1 MSIDRPIRV
10 LVICWGNSARSIMAE
25 ALLRHHGGADFDVNS
40 AGIEPKGVNPLTIRV
55 LDDAG
60 LDHAW
65 ARSKSIDEFL
75 DQSFDYVITVCD
87 EARQVCPVFPGE
99 KQSVLHWGYED
110 PAKVEG
116 TDEQRL
122 AAFQK
127 TLTLLATRI
136 TQFIPLA
143 RREREQQLV
152 ADAAGA

>member
-1 MSIDRPIRV
+1 M
-10 LVICWGNSARSIMAE
+10 
-25 ALLRHHGGADFDVNS
+25 
-40 AGIEPKGVNPLTIRV
+40 
-55 LDDAG
+55 
-60 LDHAW
+60 
-65 ARSKSIDEFL
+65 
-75 DQSFDYVITVCD
+75 ITVCD